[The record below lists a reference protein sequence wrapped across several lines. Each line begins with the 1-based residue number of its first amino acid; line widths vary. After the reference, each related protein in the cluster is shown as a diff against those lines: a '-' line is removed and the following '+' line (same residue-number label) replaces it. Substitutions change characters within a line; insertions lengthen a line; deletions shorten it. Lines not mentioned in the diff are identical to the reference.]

1 MEYALKLDSPNQP
14 AKSIKLTGD
23 KILLGTLLSNHIVL
37 QGKEID
43 PIHAL
48 IESHDDGNRWVMT
61 DLGSQ
66 SGIKLNGQMVEVEA
80 DISPSDVVEIGDNK
94 LVIEVVR
101 AEVAG
106 RPAPP
111 PFANKTAV
119 KTTVDQK
126 AVGQP
131 PIISSA
137 KSPAPIEPE
146 SPAKRIGASLFNIKE
161 ARPRGRVLEVVAY
174 WDQTILEAEYFH
186 KDFKDFNKVTI
197 GSTGKSHF
205 IAANKDIDN
214 IRRHVLAKFDGSGY
228 KLRLLDGMTA
238 RIRKGGK
245 VVKLSG
251 KQSVSLGNRD
261 IVHIVYGA
269 VKYFLIFVK
278 PPEVILPPARNRDPL
293 FTGLL
298 MIAMMVYLLCIPTLW
313 YIGAKITESRKDD
326 IWAVIYKPIKKP
338 KPIKKVVVKKKIA
351 KVKDKKPIKK
361 PPPPPKPKP
370 VKPAK
375 ATKKK
380 PKKPKVKPQGR
391 KQKQPVKIGG
401 AVTKPKKRAK
411 PKKPSGGRAGIRSS
425 GVGNRKKMGGGRK
438 GKGRTSVKGVK
449 NVNNK
454 KSSGVNLSKLGVD
467 VGTVL
472 SKRGPGARYT
482 DFKSSAGGAG
492 GGRGSQVKTTGL
504 GGLGKQHS
512 LSVRGTKGALN
523 KFGSGQGVLAG
534 GGRGSGLGKGFGR
547 GSGRGVA
554 VNISPGDGVVDG
566 GLTQGEVA
574 AIIRQN
580 LNRIRHCYE
589 KLIQRSPGVRGKVK
603 VGFSIATNGRVR
615 GARVINSTIGDGT
628 FKNCIRSRIGQ
639 LKFPRPRGGSKV
651 DVSYPFVFNPV

>member
-37 QGKEID
+37 QGKGID

-48 IESHDDGNRWVMT
+48 IESYDDGKRWGMT

-66 SGIKLNGQMVEVEA
+66 TGIKLNGQLIEVEA
-80 DISPSDVVEIGDNK
+80 DISPSDVIEIGDNK
-94 LVIEVVR
+94 LVIEMVR

-111 PFANKTAV
+111 PFANKTRAKAMADKASPSPAV
-119 KTTVDQK
+119 SASK
-126 AVGQP
+126 AV
-131 PIISSA
+131 S
-137 KSPAPIEPE
+137 PIEPE
-146 SPAKRIGASLFNIKE
+146 APLKRIGASLFNIKE

-197 GSTGKSHF
+197 GSTGRSHF
-205 IAANKDIDN
+205 IAANKDSDN
-214 IRRHVLAKFDGSGY
+214 IKRHVLAKFDSGGGY

-261 IVHIVYGA
+261 IVHIVFGA

-298 MIAMMVYLLCIPTLW
+298 MIAMMIYLLCIPTLW

-338 KPIKKVVVKKKIA
+338 KPIKKVVTKKKIA
-351 KVKDKKPIKK
+351 KIKDKKPIKK

-375 ATKKK
+375 ATAKKK
-380 PKKPKVKPQGR
+380 PKKTKVRSQVR
-391 KQKQPVKIGG
+391 KQKRPVKIGG
-401 AVTKPKKRAK
+401 SVTKPKKRAK
-411 PKKPSGGRAGIRSS
+411 PKRPSGGKAGIRSS

-467 VGTVL
+467 VGMVL

-547 GSGRGVA
+547 GSGRGVS
-554 VNISPGDGVVDG
+554 VNLLPGDGVVDG
-566 GLTQGEVA
+566 GLTMGEVA
-574 AIIRQN
+574 RVIRQN
-580 LNRIRHCYE
+580 NNAFRHCYE
-589 KLIQRSPGVRGKVK
+589 QLLQRQPGRRGKVK
-603 VGFSIATNGRVR
+603 AKFVIATNGRVR
-615 GARVINSTIGDGT
+615 SSSIIRSDIGDGS
-628 FKNCIRSRIGQ
+628 FKNCVRSRLSR

>member
-37 QGKEID
+37 QGEGID

-48 IESHDDGNRWVMT
+48 IESYDDGNRWGMT

-66 SGIKLNGQMVEVEA
+66 TGVKLNGQLIEVEA
-80 DISPSDVVEIGDNK
+80 DISPSDVIEIGNNK

-106 RPAPP
+106 RPVPP
-111 PFANKTAV
+111 PFANKTSV
-119 KTTVDQK
+119 KTTVDKQSPVMPAGK
-126 AVGQP
+126 AV
-131 PIISSA
+131 S
-137 KSPAPIEPE
+137 PIEPE
-146 SPAKRIGASLFNIKE
+146 APLKRIGASLFNIKE

-205 IAANKDIDN
+205 IAANKDNDTIK
-214 IRRHVLAKFDGSGY
+214 RHVLAKFDGSGGY

-298 MIAMMVYLLCIPTLW
+298 MIAMMIYLLCIPTLW

-338 KPIKKVVVKKKIA
+338 KPIKKVVPKKKIA
-351 KVKDKKPIKK
+351 KIKDKKKIKK
-361 PPPPPKPKP
+361 PPPPPKLKK
-370 VKPAK
+370 VKASKPA
-375 ATKKK
+375 KKK

-391 KQKQPVKIGG
+391 KQKRPVKIGG
-401 AVTKPKKRAK
+401 SVTKPKKRAK
-411 PKKPSGGRAGIRSS
+411 PKKPSGGKAGIRSS

-467 VGTVL
+467 VGMVL
-472 SKRGPGARYT
+472 SKRGAGARYT

-547 GSGRGVA
+547 GSGRGVS

-566 GLTQGEVA
+566 GLTSGEVA
-574 AIIRQN
+574 RIIRQN

-589 KLIQRSPGVRGKVK
+589 QLIQRQPGVRGKVK
-603 VGFSIATNGRVR
+603 VKFAIGANGRVR
-615 GARVINSTIGDGT
+615 GARVVSSNIGDST
-628 FKNCIRSRIGQ
+628 FKGCLRSRIGQ
-639 LKFPRPRGGSKV
+639 LKFPRPRGSSKV